1 MKRASL
7 LLLAVLILPLYA
19 MSNGAPN
26 FSCTMCHQDA
36 KPIPPQD
43 IVIKGLPEQYVPG
56 KAYKI
61 TIEIKDVNKC
71 TPAMVACG
79 GFALQASAGKF
90 KIIDPK
96 HTFIAHP
103 MPSQKFVTHTKAG
116 SMLRKWTVEW
126 IAPKKPVPVTFKLA
140 VIAANGDGSP
150 FGDHFGMK
158 TFVLQ
163 PAPAGT
169 PITNAMTNTTSAT
182 TIGNTVIITKTVWVT
197 VTVTKTVTVTLSG

>member
-1 MKRASL
+1 MRKAAL
-7 LLLAVLILPLYA
+7 LLLAAMLLPVFA

-43 IVIKGLPEQYVPG
+43 IVIKGLPQYYVPG

-90 KIIDPK
+90 KIIEPK
-96 HTFIAHP
+96 YTFIAHP
-103 MPSQKFVTHTKAG
+103 APGESFVTHTKAG

-126 IAPKKPVPVTFKLA
+126 IAPKKPVPVTFKVA

-150 FGDHFGMK
+150 FGDYFGMK
-158 TFVLQ
+158 VITIQ
-163 PAPAGT
+163 PLSGGMT
-169 PITNAMTNTTSAT
+169 MTTTQTSTGSVIT
-182 TIGNTVIITKTVWVT
+182 ITRTVWVT
-197 VTVTKTVTVTLSG
+197 ITITKTITVTLSG

>member
-1 MKRASL
+1 MRKAAL
-7 LLLAVLILPLYA
+7 LLTLALVLPLYA

-43 IVIKGLPEQYVPG
+43 IVVKGLPEQYVPG

-71 TPAMVACG
+71 TASMVACG
-79 GFALQASAGKF
+79 GFALQASAGQF
-90 KIIDPK
+90 KIIDPE

-103 MPSQKFVTHTKAG
+103 APGQVYVTHTKAG

-126 IAPKKPVPVTFKLA
+126 IAPKKPVNVVFRLA
-140 VIAANGDGSP
+140 VIAANGDGTP

-158 TFVLQ
+158 TFEVQ

-169 PITNAMTNTTSAT
+169 PITNAMGNTATAT
-182 TIGNTVIITKTVWVT
+182 TVGNTVIITKTVWVT
-197 VTVTKTVTVTLSG
+197 ITVTKTVTVTLSG

>member
-1 MKRASL
+1 MKRIALAL
-7 LLLAVLILPLYA
+7 LVAAIVPLMA
-19 MSNGAPN
+19 LSNGAPT

-43 IVIKGLPEQYVPG
+43 IVVKGLPQYYVPG
-56 KAYKI
+56 KAYKL
-61 TIEIKDVNKC
+61 TIEILDVNKC

-79 GFALQASAGKF
+79 GFALQATAGKF
-90 KIIDPK
+90 KIIDPE
-96 HTFIAHP
+96 HTFIAY
-103 MPSQKFVTHTKAG
+103 PSPKETYVTHTKAG

-158 TFVLQ
+158 VITIQPLQ
-163 PAPAGT
+163 GGMT
-169 PITNAMTNTTSAT
+169 MTVTTTQSGNVIT
-182 TIGNTVIITKTVWVT
+182 ITKTVWVT
-197 VTVTKTVTVTLSG
+197 VTITKTVTVTLNA